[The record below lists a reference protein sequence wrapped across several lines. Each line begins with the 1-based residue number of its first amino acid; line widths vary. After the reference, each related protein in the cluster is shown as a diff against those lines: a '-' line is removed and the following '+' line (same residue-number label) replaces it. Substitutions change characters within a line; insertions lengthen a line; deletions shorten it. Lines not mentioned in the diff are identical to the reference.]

1 VGIGRNEGRVEAP
14 SAKIARKLFGSRSAT
29 KNASAT
35 GRRED
40 GASMMSRA
48 KPVSR
53 ERSV

>member
-1 VGIGRNEGRVEAP
+1 MNAVLKAP

-29 KNASAT
+29 KNASAI
-35 GRRED
+35 GPAPRIA
-40 GASMMSRA
+40 ASMIELA